1 MGKLLCLKCAIV
13 WLNNKICLTNRKNHL
28 SPSTRRS
35 PGSESSRKVCAAY
48 FLCHCC
54 QMKWFFRTCGESLP
68 ISFHSSIP
76 LLELTLV
83 LQITESKDSSIIFMK
98 IGRRSNRPFR
108 CLDCPRCKQTWLKP
122 PNRHNLAKSV
132 GVDQVPE
139 GIKNNLYKNWSFG
152 HHLIVLFLLPPK
164 LQRRGLVF

>member
-1 MGKLLCLKCAIV
+1 MNADINCKFLCMGKLLCFKCAIV
-13 WLNNKICLTNRKNHL
+13 WLNNKICLKNRKNHL

-98 IGRRSNRPFR
+98 IGRRSK
-108 CLDCPRCKQTWLKP
+108 PRDPTPLP
-122 PNRHNLAKSV
+122 
-132 GVDQVPE
+132 
-139 GIKNNLYKNWSFG
+139 
-152 HHLIVLFLLPPK
+152 LIFPCGG
-164 LQRRGLVF
+164 GLVKSLQNLTVTKNTSY